1 MLLIVKVWGGVIMLF
16 KEFVDIILFC
26 KFFGMLLFF
35 GENVLILILLGI
47 VMEINF
53 LFGFVLI
60 LEWDLLLFFGIV
72 IFCGIFIFR
81 ERLLLILVFGK
92 LNKNGVFVVNLFVIF
107 VILLIWNEFCDCGLF
122 WLVGV
127 KNIYY

>member
-26 KFFGMLLFF
+26 KFFGILLFF

-53 LFGFVLI
+53 LVGFVLI

-81 ERLLLILVFGK
+81 ERLLLILVFVK
-92 LNKNGVFVVNLFVIF
+92 LNKNGVFVVKLFVIF

>member
-92 LNKNGVFVVNLFVIF
+92 LNENGVFVVNLFVIF